1 MDDIKEG
8 IDSIDLNKDKNKI
21 VDKCSKC
28 GGDHFDLSCIY
39 FKVNQSS
46 DNIKN

>member
-1 MDDIKEG
+1 MEEVEKKIENLTIKKVE
-8 IDSIDLNKDKNKI
+8 
-21 VDKCSKC
+21 KCSRC
-28 GGDHFDLSCIY
+28 GANHFDLSCIY